1 MSSGAHKKVLP
12 FTPNG
17 EKKGN
22 PTPEKST
29 SRAEV
34 DLLVK
39 KARELVKGAPQKAA
53 IILTDWLN
61 KPRKLDNLRK
71 KAG

>member
-1 MSSGAHKKVLP
+1 MTKNFKD
-12 FTPNG
+12 
-17 EKKGN
+17 
-22 PTPEKST
+22 PTSKSV
-29 SRAEV
+29 SRAEL

-39 KARELVKGAPQKAA
+39 KAREMAKNSPQKAA

-61 KPRKLDNLRK
+61 KPRKLVHIR

>member
-1 MSSGAHKKVLP
+1 MSSNHKKVLP
-12 FTPNG
+12 F
-17 EKKGN
+17 EKKG
-22 PTPEKST
+22 PAIEKPT

-34 DLLVK
+34 ELLVK
-39 KARELVKGAPQKAA
+39 KARELAKGAPQKAA

-61 KPRKLDNLRK
+61 KPRKLENLRK